1 MIKKALIT
9 LVLAIGLS
17 LVKAQSINSEKS
29 IVNFEVSNMG
39 FNTVEG
45 TFKGMTGEIV
55 FDGSNLVMSSF
66 KVCVDANTVFTENE
80 KRDAHLK
87 KEDFFNTSKFPT
99 ICFVSNSISKS
110 EEVYVVKGMLE
121 MHGITLKVEIP
132 FTYENEIFKGRFL
145 INRLDYKVGEGTGP
159 FMVGNEV
166 EMEIICVI
174 KTRFNFAYLQ
184 HYFP

>member
-1 MIKKALIT
+1 MIKKYLIAS
-9 LVLAIGLS
+9 VLAISLS
-17 LVKAQSINSEKS
+17 LASAQTINSEKS

-55 FDGSNLVMSSF
+55 FDDSNLVMSSF

-80 KRDAHLK
+80 KRDTHLK

-110 EEVYVVKGMLE
+110 KEVFVVKGVLE
-121 MHGITLKVEIP
+121 MHGITMGVEIP
-132 FTYENEIFKGRFL
+132 FTYKNKVFKGELL
-145 INRLDYKVGEGTGP
+145 INRLDYKVGEGTGT

-166 EMEIICVI
+166 EIEIICAI
-174 KTRFNFAYLQ
+174 K
-184 HYFP
+184 